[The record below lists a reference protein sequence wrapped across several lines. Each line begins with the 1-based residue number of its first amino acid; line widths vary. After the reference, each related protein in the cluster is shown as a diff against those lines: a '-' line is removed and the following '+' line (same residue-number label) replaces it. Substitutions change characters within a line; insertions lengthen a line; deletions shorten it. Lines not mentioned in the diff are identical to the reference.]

1 MSVSFEEL
9 ESFSRFAAQKL
20 SHGDELPSL
29 EECLRQWRAE
39 FERDELVASIEASL
53 EDVAQG
59 RVQSVEDAFAD
70 VRRQLGWQ
78 K

>member
-1 MSVSFEEL
+1 MPASLEEL
-9 ESFSRFAAQKL
+9 ESFSRFATQKL
-20 SHGDELPSL
+20 SHGDERPSL

-39 FERDELVASIEASL
+39 CERDELVVSIEASL
-53 EDVAQG
+53 EDVEQG

-78 K
+78 Q

>member
-1 MSVSFEEL
+1 MSASLEEL
-9 ESFSRFAAQKL
+9 ESFSRFASQKL
-20 SHGDELPSL
+20 CHGDELPSL

-39 FERDELVASIEASL
+39 CERDELMVAIEESL

-78 K
+78 Q

>member
-1 MSVSFEEL
+1 MSASLEEL
-9 ESFSRFAAQKL
+9 ERFSRFASQKL
-20 SHGDELPSL
+20 CHGDELPSL

-39 FERDELVASIEASL
+39 CERDELMVAIEESL

-78 K
+78 Q